1 MIIQAAVAQN
11 DLLKKRPFAIFKKS
25 LPAKPMKLW
34 L

>member
-11 DLLKKRPFAIFKKS
+11 EFQKKDDLQCLTN